1 MSNPWTCALERGPDR
16 SILSGSEAA
25 LCDAIRRGADLR
37 VYTEWLY
44 EEHIAPDLPFPADP
58 RNAGVLEEIVDFR
71 QTMLIDDR
79 YAAGVTTLR
88 QPIQPA
94 AQGFNVN
101 AGPRTSFFLYD
112 MHANQ
117 ACANILLDDT
127 AAAVPPGAHTRIPPR
142 PAMPKMSAEDQYD
155 LGTLGPSR
163 NFVYDMEVY
172 RFFVRDDWEP
182 VLSHDER
189 GQVTAGSWEAFHA
202 AHRAGREFKVAL
214 RNPCADLGNASGRP
228 EHEVFTLL
236 GSGWVHTRRRFYEVL
251 SHPIVRIAPANPLR
265 YASFNWD
272 LAWVFVRTDGFAA
285 LRVLDPY
292 TRRFTDRRSRLA
304 CRWFVR

>member
-1 MSNPWTCALERGPDR
+1 MNNPWTCALELASDR
-16 SILSGSEAA
+16 SITAGSEAA

-37 VYTEWLY
+37 VYTEWRY
-44 EEHIAPDLPFPADP
+44 EEHIAPDLPAPADP
-58 RNAGVLEEIVDFR
+58 ANAGLLEEIIDFR

-117 ACANILLDDT
+117 GCANILLDDT
-127 AAAVPPGAHTRIPPR
+127 APSAQPGANTRVPPRAD
-142 PAMPKMSAEDQYD
+142 MPKMSAEDQHD
-155 LGTLGPSR
+155 IGTLGPSR

-172 RFFVRDDWEP
+172 HFFVRDDWQP
-182 VLSHDER
+182 VLAHDEH
-189 GQVTAGSWEAFHA
+189 GHITAGSWDAFHA
-202 AHRAGREFKVAL
+202 AHRAGREFKAAIC
-214 RNPCADLGNASGRP
+214 NPCMDLGSGP
-228 EHEVFTLL
+228 GHEVFTML
-236 GSGWVHTRRRFYEVL
+236 GSGWVHTQRRFYEVL
-251 SHPIVRIAPANPLR
+251 SHPLVRIAPAVPLR

-272 LAWVFVRTDGFAA
+272 LAWVFLRTDGFTS
-285 LRVLDPY
+285 LRTLNPY
-292 TRRFTDRRSRLA
+292 TRQFTDHSTRLA